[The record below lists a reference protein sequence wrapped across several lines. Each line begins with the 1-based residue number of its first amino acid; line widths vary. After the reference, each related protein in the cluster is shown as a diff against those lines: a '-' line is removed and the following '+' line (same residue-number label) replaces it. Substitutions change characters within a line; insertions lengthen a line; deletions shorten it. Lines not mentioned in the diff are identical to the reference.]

1 MKTTIL
7 VNGTEFQ
14 VKGLI
19 NQDAFDTFSSYVDG
33 EVIKMINGSAYIFDE
48 NDQCVYFVPKKYISC
63 NPYVKLGYNIIVECV
78 EEVSLGKRISE
89 SLVYVSDLMKNQVY
103 STNV

>member
-19 NQDAFDTFSSYVDG
+19 NQDAFDIHTSYVDG
-33 EVIKMINGSAYIFDE
+33 EVIEMKNGSAYIFDE

-63 NPYVKLGYNIIVECV
+63 NLYVKVGYQIIVECV
-78 EEVSLGKRISE
+78 EEVSLGRRIAK